1 MPCSRLPFAGAR
13 VVAMEDGPVMS
24 VEGLKSLLK
33 EHFEGD
39 EVQVFDLTGTS
50 DHFEVHIVSNLF
62 EGKSLIEQHKLV
74 HAACGEHLTQA
85 IHALKIK
92 TSTP

>member
-1 MPCSRLPFAGAR
+1 M
-13 VVAMEDGPVMS
+13 
-24 VEGLKSLLK
+24 
-33 EHFEGD
+33 
-39 EVQVFDLTGTS
+39 
-50 DHFEVHIVSNLF
+50 HIVSNLF

>member
-1 MPCSRLPFAGAR
+1 MI
-13 VVAMEDGPVMS
+13 S
-24 VEGLKSLLK
+24 VEGLRSLLK

-39 EVQVFDLTGTS
+39 EVEVRDMTGTS
-50 DHFEVHIVSNLF
+50 DHFEVCIVSAAF

-74 HAACGEHLTQA
+74 HAACGEHLTRA

>member
-1 MPCSRLPFAGAR
+1 VPFAPAVRGPPEQ
-13 VVAMEDGPVMS
+13 AMENGPLMS
-24 VEGLKSLLK
+24 VEGLKSLLE
-33 EHFEGD
+33 EHFRGD
-39 EVQVFDLTGTS
+39 EVEVRDMTGTS
-50 DHFEVHIVSNLF
+50 DHFEVRIVSALF